1 VCPSVVDLKFLI
13 YCRKFVKEL
22 QIQKPH

>member
-1 VCPSVVDLKFLI
+1 MASVVDLKFLI
-13 YCRKFVKEL
+13 YCRQFAEEL